1 MRERNTILLINST
14 GDHHS
19 YSSAND
25 SFKIFFTE
33 KVHDLCVEM
42 YESDSTIRVLFTALI
57 LAIEMFCMPCRNV
70 LRAKFSCFLSSNFY
84 VLNNITKPTQN
95 ISNRRKA
102 MECVHEGYILFYL
115 YIKIY

>member
-25 SFKIFFTE
+25 SFKIFSTE

-42 YESDSTIRVLFTALI
+42 YDSDFTIRVLYTALI
-57 LAIEMFCMPCRNV
+57 LAIIFCMPYRNV
-70 LRAKFSCFLSSNFY
+70 LRAKLSCFLSSNFY
-84 VLNNITKPTQN
+84 VLYNITKPTQN

-102 MECVHEGYILFYL
+102 MERVHEGYILFYL